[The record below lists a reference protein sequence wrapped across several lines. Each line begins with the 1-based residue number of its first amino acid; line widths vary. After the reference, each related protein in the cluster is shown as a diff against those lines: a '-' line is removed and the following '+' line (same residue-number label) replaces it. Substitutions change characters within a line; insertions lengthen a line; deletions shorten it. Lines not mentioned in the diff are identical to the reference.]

1 MTGRDAVVP
10 LLSTVYLSPDVSL
23 KRLES
28 LYAYDRASDDLFE
41 LTDDA
46 FAYLERARDGASVD
60 DAEQEFLSTCLAE
73 GILVEH
79 EPAPRRSPPVAV
91 GDRPSLRYLLVHL
104 TRRCNLA
111 CRHCYL
117 GEQAPVDLPVEQV
130 RRLLIEFE
138 SGGGLRLLLSG
149 GEPLMHPRFWEID
162 ALLPQYDV
170 RAVLL
175 TNGTLIDR
183 QTAARLHVH
192 EVQVSLDGM
201 EESHDQL
208 RGEGSFAAALA
219 GLRAAKAAGLQ
230 ISVAST
236 VSSLNLND
244 FDQLELLVHELDPWQ
259 WNIDVPARAG
269 RLAERPGLQ
278 APLAEAARVLDH
290 AFASGSHGDNEGYL
304 CGAHLAAVM
313 PDGDVVRCGLLTE
326 VRGGSVGDGLQKAW
340 RALPH
345 LHTSRLGEICRT
357 CKALP
362 ECRGGCRFRAG
373 GLLCEMPDPVQCHR
387 FGIV

>member
-1 MTGRDAVVP
+1 MTGREDFVP
-10 LLSTVYLSPDVSL
+10 APSTVYLSPDVSL

-28 LYAYDRASDDLFE
+28 PYAYDRAGDDLFE

-46 FAYLERARDGASVD
+46 FAYLERARDGAPA
-60 DAEQEFLSTCLAE
+60 AEADPEFLSTCLAE

-79 EPAPRRSPPVAV
+79 QSGPRRSPPVAI

-117 GEQAPVDLPVEQV
+117 GEQAQVDLPMEQV
-130 RRLLIEFE
+130 HRLLTEFE
-138 SGGGLRLLLSG
+138 AGGGLRLLLSG

-162 ALLPQYDV
+162 ALLPQYDL

-183 QTAARLHVH
+183 ETAARLHVH

-201 EESHDQL
+201 EASHDAL
-208 RGEGSFAAALA
+208 RGDGSFAAALA

-236 VSSLNLND
+236 VNSLDLND
-244 FDQLELLVHELDPWQ
+244 FDELGELVRELDPWQ

-269 RLAERPGLQ
+269 RLAERPELQ
-278 APLAEAARVLDH
+278 APLSEAARVLDH
-290 AFASGSHGDNEGYL
+290 AFASGSHGDNEGYV

-313 PDGDVVRCGLLTE
+313 PDGDVVKCGLLTE
-326 VRGGSVGDGLQKAW
+326 VRGGSVGDGLRNAW
-340 RALPH
+340 RSLPH
-345 LHTSRLGEICRT
+345 LHTSSLGEECRA
-357 CKALP
+357 CEVLAQ
-362 ECRGGCRFRAG
+362 CRGGCRFRAG
-373 GLLCEMPDPVQCHR
+373 GLPCEMPDPVQCHR

>member
-1 MTGRDAVVP
+1 M
-10 LLSTVYLSPDVSL
+10 LSTVFLSPDVSL

-28 LYAYDRASDDLFE
+28 PYAYDRARDDLFE

-46 FAYLERARDGASVD
+46 FAYLERARGGAAVD

-79 EPAPRRSPPVAV
+79 QPGSRRSPPVAV

-117 GEQAPVDLPVEQV
+117 GEEQRVDLPVEQV
-130 RRLLIEFE
+130 KRLLEEFE
-138 SGGGLRLLLSG
+138 AGGGLRLLLSG
-149 GEPLMHPRFWEID
+149 GEPLMHPDFWEID
-162 ALLPQYDV
+162 ALLPQFDL

-175 TNGTLIDR
+175 TNGTLIDGEA
-183 QTAARLHVH
+183 AARLHVH
-192 EVQVSLDGM
+192 EVQVSLDGI
-201 EESHDQL
+201 EESHDAL

-236 VSSLNLND
+236 VNSLNLND
-244 FDQLELLVHELDPWQ
+244 FDQLERLVRELDPWQ
-259 WNIDVPARAG
+259 WNIDVPAHAG
-269 RLAERPGLQ
+269 RLAERPELQ
-278 APLAEAARVLDH
+278 APLAEATRVLDH
-290 AFASGSHGDNEGYL
+290 AFASGSHGDNEGYA

-313 PDGDVVRCGLLTE
+313 PDGDVVKCGLLTE
-326 VRGGSVGDGLQKAW
+326 VRGGSAGDGLQNAW
-340 RALPH
+340 RSLPH
-345 LHTSRLGEICRT
+345 PQTSLLGEDCRA
-357 CKALP
+357 CEALA

-373 GLLCEMPDPVQCHR
+373 GLLCEMPDAVQCHR
-387 FGIV
+387 FGIL